1 MDFEKSIKDLEKKIE
16 ELRKIEREGKVDMGA
31 EISALARKVEEMR
44 HKTYGDLSPWQ
55 VVQLMRHPDRPH
67 ALDYVNRLFT
77 DFYEIHGDRSLA
89 DDKAIVAG
97 FGRLDGQAMGVLGT
111 QKGSDTKENLL
122 RNFGMAQPDGYRKA
136 MRFMRLCERFSLPIL
151 TFIDTAG
158 AYPGIEGE
166 ERSVAEAI
174 ARNLF
179 EMSRLKVP
187 VIVAVIGE
195 GGSGGALGIGVGD
208 RVLMLENAY
217 YSVISPEGCA
227 AILWRDRGKA
237 EQAAAA
243 LKGTARELLDLKIID
258 EIVKEPLGGAHKDP
272 AAAAAALK
280 EAVKRNLAEL
290 AVKAVP
296 ALLDERYMKFRA
308 MGAWEDV
315 A

>member
-1 MDFEKSIKDLEKKIE
+1 MEFEKSLRELEKKIE

-31 EISALARKVEEMR
+31 EIAALVRKSEEMR
-44 HKTYGDLSPWQ
+44 KQTYAALNAWQ

-67 ALDYVNRLFT
+67 ALDYVESLFS
-77 DFYEIHGDRSLA
+77 DFYEVHGDRTLA

-97 FGRLDGQAMGVLGT
+97 FGRLDGTPMGILGT
-111 QKGSDTKENLL
+111 QKGRDTKENLL

-136 MRFMRLCERFSLPIL
+136 LRFMRLCEKFRLPLL

-187 VIVAVIGE
+187 IIVAVIGE

-243 LKGTARELLDLKIID
+243 LKGTAKELLELKVID
-258 EIVKEPLGGAHKDP
+258 EIVKEPLGGAHQD
-272 AAAAAALK
+272 AAAAAAGLK
-280 EAVKRNLAEL
+280 ESVKRNLKEL
-290 AVKAVP
+290 QAMGLD
-296 ALLDERYMKFRA
+296 ALLEARYRKFRA
-308 MGAWEDV
+308 MGVWEEV